1 MKNII
6 EIPVSELRQALA
18 GLGRIVSRS
27 TCLPVLKHLRVT
39 REPAG
44 TVTLQAT
51 DLDMA
56 ATYRAEI
63 EQPGPVC
70 DVLVPLE
77 ALAKA
82 AKTAASDS
90 RIALLKEGAG
100 LTLRT
105 YVSDSPVDQK
115 LDTLGVEEWP
125 PVRRC
130 DLPPVILNQDIRAA
144 VGSALQCSGQD
155 STRAALQGAWI
166 DPSDPKAHY
175 VMATDGRHLFSANS
189 FAVAFKEPV
198 LLPNKKFVQWSGFLD
213 DGDWKVSI
221 LPPPKDKEPGW
232 LQVQS
237 EHWTFLHRMDENKCP
252 NWRQVVPLPT
262 DAKTFVRF
270 SEAALAFLQRLLP
283 TLPGTDAFDSAV
295 TLDLHDQILT
305 VKARA
310 RNQPDWTRADVPDTR
325 VSGRP
330 MSIRLNREYLL
341 RAVQFGLVNLDLY
354 DELSPVVFHH
364 GGQRMIIMPIRPDP
378 LPAPTAKN
386 PPPPEA
392 AAEANPSA
400 TQSQPPTEET
410 KPMVTQT
417 STTNPTASAS
427 ERGSLK
433 PKPEDAGNGTAL
445 KAAIEHI
452 EALKGRLRDV
462 ASELTQAVDLI
473 KAAEREK
480 KASEKEVESVRT
492 TLRSLQRVQI

>member
-1 MKNII
+1 MNLI
-6 EIPVSELRQALA
+6 EFPVSELRHALA
-18 GLGRIVSRS
+18 GLGRIVNRS
-27 TCLPVLKHLRVT
+27 TTLPVLKHLRVT

-51 DLDMA
+51 DLDLA
-56 ATYRAEI
+56 ATYRAEVS
-63 EQPGPVC
+63 QPGPVC

-77 ALAKA
+77 PLAKA
-82 AKTAASDS
+82 ARTAASNS
-90 RIALLKEGAG
+90 RIAFLKEDAS

-125 PVRRC
+125 PVQRC
-130 DLPPVILNQDIRAA
+130 DLPPVILNQDLRSA

-175 VMATDGRHLFSANS
+175 VMATDGRHLFTANS

-198 LLPNKKFVQWSGFLD
+198 LLPNQKFVQWSGFLD

-221 LPPPKDKEPGW
+221 LPSPKDKEPGW

-237 EHWTFLHRMDENKCP
+237 DHWTFLSRKQADLCP
-252 NWRQVVPLPT
+252 NWRQAVPSPT
-262 DAKTFVRF
+262 EAKSFVRF
-270 SEAALAFLQRLLP
+270 SEAALTFLKRLLP
-283 TLPGTDAFDSAV
+283 TLPGTDAFDRAV

-310 RNQPDWTRADVPDTR
+310 RNQSDWTRANVPDTR
-325 VSGRP
+325 VSGKP
-330 MSIRLNREYLL
+330 VSIRLNRDYLL

-354 DELSPVVFHH
+354 DELSPAVFHH
-364 GGQRMIIMPIRPDP
+364 AGQRLVIMPIRSDP
-378 LPAPTAKN
+378 GPSSDN
-386 PPPPEA
+386 QSPPPPEA
-392 AAEANPSA
+392 AAPAHPSA
-400 TQSQPPTEET
+400 TQPQPTTEDNKT
-410 KPMVTQT
+410 MVTPT
-417 STTNPTASAS
+417 SPPNTPAPAS

-433 PKPEDAGNGTAL
+433 PKPEDAAHGTAL
-445 KAAIEHI
+445 KAAIEQI
-452 EALKGRLRDV
+452 EALRGRLRDL
-462 ASELTQAVDLI
+462 AAELTQAVDLI

-480 KASEKEVESVRT
+480 KASEKEVESVRA